1 MSRQNLTIQR
11 ATEADLEE
19 LQSISIRTFCQA
31 FEKFNTTEDM
41 ELYLTKC
48 LSIEQLY
55 TEMNAPGSEFYVGR
69 TGDETVAYLKLNHHN
84 SKHDAQD
91 RTGLEIERIYV
102 EETYLGKGIGP
113 AMFSFVLKVAKER
126 LSTHLWLG
134 VWEHNARA
142 IRFYEKLEF
151 TPFGTHVFKLGN
163 DAQTDVLMRKELKS

>member
-84 SKHDAQD
+84 SKHDALD
-91 RTGLEIERIYV
+91 TKGLEIERIYV
-102 EETYLGKGIGP
+102 EEAYLGKGIGP
-113 AMFSFVLKVAKER
+113 ALFTFVRGLAEQENA
-126 LSTHLWLG
+126 THLWLG

-142 IRFYEKLEF
+142 IRFYEKLAF
-151 TPFGTHVFKLGN
+151 TPFGTHVFMLGN
-163 DAQTDVLMRKELKS
+163 DAQTDILLRKEL

>member
-1 MSRQNLTIQR
+1 MSTPNLTIQR

-41 ELYLTKC
+41 DLYLTKC

-55 TEMNAPGSEFYVGR
+55 TEMNMPASEFYLGR
-69 TGDETVAYLKLNHHN
+69 MGDETVAYLKLNHHN
-84 SKHDAQD
+84 SKHDALD
-91 RTGLEIERIYV
+91 RKGLEIERIYV

-113 AMFSFVLKVAKER
+113 AMFSFVRELAEQENA
-126 LSTHLWLG
+126 THLWLG

-142 IRFYEKLEF
+142 IRFYEKLAF

-163 DAQTDVLMRKELKS
+163 DAQTDILMRKEL